1 MLDTILAKKHRF
13 NRMPLSVFPYY
24 PSLGTALYGE
34 EKPLVK
40 LPASFQEPLDL
51 PLWKFFQKNNHLI
64 EEINDKMRCCHCEL
78 TWSDIN
84 GTVTVRP
91 AATLVSH
98 RPSIKTWQ
106 RDASEVLSDIKAK
119 YEVKVFE
126 VYPPVWDIIQHE
138 VGDDRVLIEFDKES
152 LTLAGK

>member
-1 MLDTILAKKHRF
+1 MLNIEITVILFYFVFKVLDTILAKKHSF

-40 LPASFQEPLDL
+40 LPASFQESLGL
-51 PLWKFFQKNNHLI
+51 PLWKFFQKHNHLI
-64 EEINDKMRCCHCEL
+64 KENDKMRRCHCEL

-91 AATLVSH
+91 AATLVSPS
-98 RPSIKTWQ
+98 PSIKTSQ
-106 RDASEVLSDIKAK
+106 
-119 YEVKVFE
+119 
-126 VYPPVWDIIQHE
+126 
-138 VGDDRVLIEFDKES
+138 
-152 LTLAGK
+152 